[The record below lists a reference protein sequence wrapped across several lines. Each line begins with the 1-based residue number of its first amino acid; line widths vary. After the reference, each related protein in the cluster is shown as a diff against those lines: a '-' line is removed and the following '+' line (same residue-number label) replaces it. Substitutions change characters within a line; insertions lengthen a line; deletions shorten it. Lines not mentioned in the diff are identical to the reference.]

1 MTEDFTV
8 TEKDILDMTRR
19 ICRATSENPGEPI
32 SGNGILLLQIMIGSY
47 GIIILEAIKANPALF
62 DDLVKEHPE
71 PVAMAATLI
80 TEFKAE
86 ARSRHSRQEGDA

>member
-8 TEKDILDMTRR
+8 TEKDIRNLTRR
-19 ICRATSENPGEPI
+19 ICQASGDDPGEPI
-32 SGNGILLLQIMIGSY
+32 SGKEILLLQLMIGSY
-47 GIIILEAIKANPALF
+47 GIVILECLKANPALF